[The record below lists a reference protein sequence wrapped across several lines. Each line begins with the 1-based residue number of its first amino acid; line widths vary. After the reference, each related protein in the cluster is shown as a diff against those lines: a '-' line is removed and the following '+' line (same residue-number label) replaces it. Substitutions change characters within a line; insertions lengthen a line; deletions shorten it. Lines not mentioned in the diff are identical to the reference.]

1 MNKSPARFTDILGKC
16 ILREWCVCAI
26 WKRFP
31 VTIWIFLVS
40 GITPMINQTTMPRYH
55 EPMCEFPFS
64 LFIKLQYMTC
74 ICIWCLELLGI
85 YLYFNSVIDSWAR
98 QVPHMCNVEWIYPL
112 AQRYVFNNLP
122 EILIWWNN
130 FCWHKCLHRLM
141 EILYILDWIYPF
153 LKGIQKHNCNEISFD
168 CYNHLVFMITGLEEK
183 NYRNKNWCNSRFS
196 LKKMTVQWAKI
207 RVNVWYRN
215 TMDKN

>member
-1 MNKSPARFTDILGKC
+1 MINRFQWHVLTKSNLTACVGYHAFINTNPFSCNPKNSHFIHHSLHHFFSFENRIIVCCAFFWPWYCISNQMNKSPAQLTDILGKC

-31 VTIWIFLVS
+31 VTIWTFLVS
-40 GITPMINQTTMPRYH
+40 RITPMINQTTMPRYH

-64 LFIKLQYMTC
+64 LFIKLQSMTC

-85 YLYFNSVIDSWAR
+85 YLYLNSVIDSWVR

-130 FCWHKCLHRLM
+130 FC
-141 EILYILDWIYPF
+141 
-153 LKGIQKHNCNEISFD
+153 
-168 CYNHLVFMITGLEEK
+168 
-183 NYRNKNWCNSRFS
+183 
-196 LKKMTVQWAKI
+196 
-207 RVNVWYRN
+207 
-215 TMDKN
+215 